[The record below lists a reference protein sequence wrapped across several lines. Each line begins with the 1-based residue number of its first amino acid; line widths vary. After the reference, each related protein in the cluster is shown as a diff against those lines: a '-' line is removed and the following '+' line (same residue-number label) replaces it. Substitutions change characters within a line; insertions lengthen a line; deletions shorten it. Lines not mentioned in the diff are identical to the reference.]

1 MSNSH
6 KDIRQFIRNV
16 IVESTHRCLDG
27 KIVDADSIRCY
38 DDVCMRIE
46 DLVHVRDMKS
56 RGTASRA
63 YYNGILSDLRKEKR
77 RLSKLHGMK

>member
-1 MSNSH
+1 MNDLRKIIKH
-6 KDIRQFIRNV
+6 LIR
-16 IVESTHRCLDG
+16 ESTHRCVDG
-27 KIVDADSIRCY
+27 SIVDADSVQCY

-46 DLVHVRDMKS
+46 DLAHVRDQKN

-77 RLSKLHGMK
+77 RLEKIHAIKL